1 MVCTV
6 STKAQYKDKKIFF
19 FLTVEEKKL
28 LLESKH
34 ENMNLE
40 MSIID
45 PFKI

>member
-6 STKAQYKDKKIFF
+6 STKAQYKDKKFF

>member
-6 STKAQYKDKKIFF
+6 STKAQYKDKKK
-19 FLTVEEKKL
+19 KKL